1 MSLGTGDRP
10 RNVEGLLCDGEVYT
24 ATRLDDAANDDGL
37 LVVFYGYSF
46 SAIAENWWR
55 GYERRAW
62 DEFDVPVVGVSRDGP
77 NAQNAFIRSLDS
89 PFSLFA
95 DVNGALADE
104 FDVLVRR
111 DHMAGVQIPRRSA
124 FLLEP
129 DLTVERA
136 WTVEDW
142 TKPMPVSDIED
153 AVR

>member
-1 MSLGTGDRP
+1 MSLGEGDQP

-24 ATRLDDAANDDGL
+24 GTHLTDAANDAGL
-37 LVVFYGYSF
+37 LLVFYGYSF

-55 GYERRAW
+55 QYDERGW

-77 NAQNAFIRSLDS
+77 NAQNAFLRSLDS

-95 DVNGALADE
+95 DVNGRLAEE
-104 FDVLVRR
+104 FEVLVRR
-111 DHMAGVQIPRRSA
+111 DHMAGVQIPQRSA
-124 FLLEP
+124 FLLDS
-129 DLTVERA
+129 DLTVDGA

-142 TKPMPVSDIED
+142 TKPMPADEIEE

>member
-1 MSLGTGDRP
+1 MSLGEGDRP

-24 ATRLDDAANDDGL
+24 ATQLDDAATDEGL
-37 LVVFYGYSF
+37 LLVFYGYSF

-55 GYERRAW
+55 GYERRGW

-77 NAQNAFIRSLDS
+77 NAQNAFLRSLDS

-104 FDVLVRR
+104 FGVLVRR
-111 DHMAGVQIPRRSA
+111 DHMAGVRIPQRSA
-124 FLLEP
+124 FLLDS
-129 DLTVERA
+129 DLTVEGA
-136 WTVEDW
+136 WTVADW
-142 TKPMPVSDIED
+142 TKPMPVNDIED